1 MHQRLDRPIDDL
13 FEVSRLESGEV
24 LWSMQQVE
32 LGLLVDETIDAMR
45 PAAAA
50 KGMSV
55 ETRIAAG

>member
-1 MHQRLDRPIDDL
+1 MHQRLDRLIDDL